1 MSEMRINTDTPFM
14 AQKEY
19 EYIRDVINTHKL
31 KKVLEWGSGA
41 STLWFPQNCDI
52 DKWVSIE
59 HDKLYYDYLK
69 PKINEKV
76 DLRLLQDKND
86 YINIDGEFDFIL
98 IDGIYRQECLQ
109 RAFKVLSTSPQAR
122 IILHDSG
129 RKEYFDWYKDYPHK
143 IIFDGEGW
151 LGNGWD
157 HRGLAEFKK

>member
-31 KKVLEWGSGA
+31 KKVLEWGGGA

-109 RAFKVLSTSPQAR
+109 RAFKVLSANPQAR

-129 RKEYFDWYKDYPHK
+129 RKEYFKWYKGYPHK
-143 IIFDGEGW
+143 IIFEGEGW
-151 LGNGWD
+151 LGDGWD
-157 HRGLAEFKK
+157 HRGLAEFRA

>member
-19 EYIRDVINTHKL
+19 EYIRDVINTHRL
-31 KKVLEWGSGA
+31 KKVLEWGGGA
-41 STLWFPQNCDI
+41 STLWFPQNCEV
-52 DKWVSIE
+52 KSWLSIE
-59 HDKLYYDYLK
+59 HNKLYYDYLK

-109 RAFKVLSTSPQAR
+109 RAFKVLSNNPQAR

-129 RKEYFDWYKDYPHK
+129 RKAYFDWYKDYPHK

-151 LGNGWD
+151 LGDGWD